1 MRTRRKTRKR
11 PAAARWRE
19 ACVDGVLHVAFVA
32 AERAEAAAERCVPG
46 SWRPHRARRHRRRRG
61 SLRHR

>member
-19 ACVDGVLHVAFVA
+19 ACVDGVMHVAFVA
-32 AERAEAAAERCVPG
+32 AERAEAAAERCVPSG
-46 SWRPHRARRHRRRRG
+46 WRSHHGRRARHRRG
-61 SLRHR
+61 SLRRW